1 MNAGHSNTINTNM
14 MTDGT
19 KAKSFTD
26 SVTGMLIQKKPH
38 DVSQDF
44 LVEVKYRGFM
54 IVIIVLKRQ
63 KENKQG
69 ENQRIV

>member
-26 SVTGMLIQKKPH
+26 SVTGMLI
-38 DVSQDF
+38 
-44 LVEVKYRGFM
+44 
-54 IVIIVLKRQ
+54 
-63 KENKQG
+63 
-69 ENQRIV
+69 